1 MASTSSPNFWANLRD
16 EVTGLAVDYARARY
30 IDVETAQDD
39 RNIPDRADLRYDG
52 LFYSTGD
59 GTKLAPGGLT
69 PIGWAALGVALLG
82 AVWLVRRVVR

>member
-1 MASTSSPNFWANLRD
+1 MASTSSPNYWATLRD
-16 EVTGLAVDYARARY
+16 NVTGLAVDFARAKL

-52 LFYSTGD
+52 LFYATGD

-69 PIGWAALGVALLG
+69 PVGWAALAVALLG
-82 AVWLVRRVVR
+82 AVYLVRRVAR